1 MDPPLTLRVA
11 GPVGARTG
19 GVVALG
25 ARPWLMG
32 VLNVGPDSFSESPAP
47 PTPAAAMRRAR
58 ALIDAGADLVDIG
71 AQSASM
77 RAATLD
83 PQSELQYL
91 LALVERVVSELEV
104 LVSVDTHHAAV
115 AEAVLR
121 AGAAMINDTS
131 GLADAGVAE
140 ACARHGAALVIM
152 HTLAAPQ
159 QRRHEADLYGDVSED
174 VAGFLAQRMR
184 RAAELGVAAD
194 QLVLDPGPDFAKTPQ
209 QTVALLGDLR
219 PILTLGRPV
228 LMAISRKDFI
238 GALTNTSP
246 ADRVGGTLA
255 ALGHGLDAGAQ
266 MFRVHDVA
274 VAADYIRVRAALRG
288 ELEVPEDL
296 ALAEDLRYEDRG

>member
-121 AGAAMINDTS
+121 AGA
-131 GLADAGVAE
+131 DAGVAE

-219 PILTLGRPV
+219 PILTLRRPV